1 MAIFDARNS
10 TQDFSMLFDLRGF
23 TSFTGTATKCT
34 VSGISSTFPTATV
47 LGSGFTYSATVPTGG
62 KVTEIIYNAQGHAT
76 PDIDITGIVTGK
88 FGLAK
93 MFTQSNDFFASFL
106 SGGDTFYA
114 ALNKESYILGDN
126 YTFFSNSQIFSVSG
140 SDTFNMS
147 GHGHGTLLG
156 DTYLAYG
163 REIGGDDVMTS
174 TSQSLQRTTF
184 IGDVA
189 VLNPSGIL
197 QGGDDTI
204 DSSGAAGASYII
216 GDLSWSI
223 RASMTGGEDQLSG
236 GSGNDIICGDA
247 DEMDGDGTGGAD
259 IINGND
265 GNDLLTGDFD
275 TAYKENEDATT
286 NTVAGVD
293 DTINGGNGND
303 TICGDIRIL
312 GTGVDPAFGRDVIT
326 GGNGNDQI
334 YGDVFSGGP
343 SGIRW
348 TPMAPAPT
356 TFAAMPVTT
365 RLPDNTAQTR

>member
-1 MAIFDARNS
+1 
-10 TQDFSMLFDLRGF
+10 
-23 TSFTGTATKCT
+23 
-34 VSGISSTFPTATV
+34 
-47 LGSGFTYSATVPTGG
+47 
-62 KVTEIIYNAQGHAT
+62 
-76 PDIDITGIVTGK
+76 
-88 FGLAK
+88 
-93 MFTQSNDFFASFL
+93 
-106 SGGDTFYA
+106 
-114 ALNKESYILGDN
+114 
-126 YTFFSNSQIFSVSG
+126 
-140 SDTFNMS
+140 
-147 GHGHGTLLG
+147 
-156 DTYLAYG
+156 
-163 REIGGDDVMTS
+163 
-174 TSQSLQRTTF
+174 
-184 IGDVA
+184 
-189 VLNPSGIL
+189 
-197 QGGDDTI
+197 
-204 DSSGAAGASYII
+204 
-216 GDLSWSI
+216 
-223 RASMTGGEDQLSG
+223 MTGGEDQLSG